1 MTKKEKQLLI
11 WRILLVVLIV
21 CNMVMIFLFSSQN
34 GIKSAAVS
42 QKVTISVVGMVSKDN
57 TEKNTTKV
65 DDAETVTN
73 PPKETATEAPE
84 QTPPEET
91 APEGTAPEETAPEGT
106 APEETAPDEK
116 PNKKDPLEELSK
128 EQLALVKK
136 MHTPIRKLAHM
147 LEFGSLAALAFL
159 FLLTWAGRVLWRYAA
174 SLGFSLVYAATDEL
188 HQLFRDGRGA
198 RLSDVFIDFT
208 GAFIACTLLLAVVIL
223 IRRKKR
229 LVTANGNQ
237 PSKNEN
243 SNPIIDI
250 KSLFQKIRI
259 KRKKSVTES
268 EKTTEEKTLQ
278 NK

>member
-84 QTPPEET
+84 QTP
-91 APEGTAPEETAPEGT
+91 PEETAPEGT